1 MITKRKDGR
10 LCKTITVDGRK
21 IYFYGK
27 SEREINKKM
36 LAYKE
41 KQVSKQLFKNV
52 AEAWWDETEPT
63 LAEQTKRGYKRG
75 MLLATDFFGR
85 FDIFEIKPMDII
97 EYVNEQKKLGYAK
110 KTIANRKTVLSL
122 IFDYAI
128 NHGYITFNPC
138 SSVKLPKGA
147 KQKQRKPATTS
158 EEELIKKS
166 SDIWLFPFIALYTG
180 MRKGEILALQLQ
192 DIDFENDL
200 ITVSKSVGHK
210 GNRPFIKGTKTEK
223 GNRFFPLLS
232 PLKEKL
238 LPLKK
243 ILKPTDYIIS
253 ITGDKPLKS
262 HDYKKLYNDFREKAG
277 ITSTAHQLRH
287 SFATIA
293 IENGIPPKTV
303 QELLGHKQ
311 ISTTLDIYTEFRKKS
326 AIEAKT
332 ELERIFKIK

>member
-10 LCKTITVDGRK
+10 LVKAVTIDGKK

-27 SEREINKKM
+27 TEREINKKM

-41 KQVSKQLFKNV
+41 KQISKQLFKNV

-63 LAEQTKRGYKRG
+63 LAEQTKRGYKRD
-75 MLLATDFFGR
+75 LNLAIEFFGN
-85 FDIFEIKPMDII
+85 FDIFEIKPMDAI
-97 EYVNEQKKLGYAK
+97 EYLNDLHKKGYAK
-110 KTIANRKTVLSL
+110 KTIANKKMVLSL

-138 SSVKLPKGA
+138 MSVKLPKGA
-147 KQKQRKPATTS
+147 KQKQRKPATQQD
-158 EEELIKKS
+158 EEIIKKS
-166 SDIWLFPFIALYTG
+166 ADIWLFPFIALYTG

-192 DIDFENDL
+192 DIDFEED
-200 ITVSKSVGHK
+200 IIKISKSVGHK
-210 GNRPFIKGTKTEK
+210 YNKPFIKEPKTER
-223 GNRFFPLLS
+223 GNRFIPLLS

-238 LPLKK
+238 LPLKET
-243 ILKPTDYIIS
+243 LKPTSFIIS
-253 ITGDKPLKS
+253 KTGEEPLTVRQ
-262 HDYKKLYNDFREKAG
+262 YEILYNDFKKKTG
-277 ITSTAHQLRH
+277 ITCTAHQLRH

-293 IENGIPPKTV
+293 IENGIPAKTV

-326 AIEAKT
+326 TIEAKI
-332 ELERIFKIK
+332 ELEKVFKK